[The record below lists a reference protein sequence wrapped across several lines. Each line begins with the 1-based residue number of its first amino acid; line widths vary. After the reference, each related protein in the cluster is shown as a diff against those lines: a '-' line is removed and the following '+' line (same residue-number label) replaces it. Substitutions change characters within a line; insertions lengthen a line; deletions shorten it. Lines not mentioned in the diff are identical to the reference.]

1 LELLKILDEIKE
13 RKIQIEYL
21 TKIIND
27 PKELDKVII
36 DELIYIKEEY

>member
-1 LELLKILDEIKE
+1 LKILDEIKE
-13 RKIQIEYL
+13 KKSLIEYL
-21 TKIIND
+21 TKIVTD